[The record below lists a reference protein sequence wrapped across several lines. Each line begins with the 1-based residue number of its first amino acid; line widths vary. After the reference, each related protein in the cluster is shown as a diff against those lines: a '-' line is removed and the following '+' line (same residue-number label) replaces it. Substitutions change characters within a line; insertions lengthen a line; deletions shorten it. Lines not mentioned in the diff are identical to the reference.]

1 MNIELMKKL
10 QLSHGTTALVLQPPN
25 QEYVEELELGEEV
38 TVYDKSKA
46 GTYDFVQLFAKD
58 IADLEEHAP
67 EALEAVKRDGLLWIC
82 YPKGTSKQK
91 SDLNRDR
98 GWKSINEKGWEG
110 IALISIDDTWSAMRL
125 RPRDLIKS
133 SPRSSRTTSSGRTGN
148 AASSQ
153 QALVVPEDLAAAFAK
168 SPEAETFFTAL
179 APSHRKEYIRWINDS
194 KKEETR
200 ASRVAGAIE
209 KLQQQHKRPSD
220 KS

>member
-10 QLSHGTTALVLQPPN
+10 KLSHGISALVLQPPY
-25 QEYVEELELGEEV
+25 EAYVEELELGEES

-82 YPKGTSKQK
+82 YPKGTSKLK

-98 GWKSINEKGWEG
+98 GWKSVHDEGWEG

-125 RPRDLIKS
+125 RPKDAIKS
-133 SPRSSRTTSSGRTGN
+133 GAGSRRASSSKSDR
-148 AASSQ
+148 AASSEQ
-153 QALVVPEDLAAAFAK
+153 DLVVPQDLTAAFANA
-168 SPEAETFFTAL
+168 PEAEAFFTGL
-179 APSHRKEYIRWINDS
+179 APSHRKEYIRWINES
-194 KKEETR
+194 VKEETR
-200 ASRVAGAIE
+200 ANRIVGTIE
-209 KLQQQHKRPSD
+209 KLQGKLKRPSD
-220 KS
+220 KG

>member
-10 QLSHGTTALVLQPPN
+10 KLSHGAAALVLQPPSE
-25 QEYVEELELGEEV
+25 EYVEELELGEEA
-38 TVYDKSKA
+38 TVYDKNKA
-46 GTYDFVQLFAKD
+46 GAYDFVQLFAKD

-82 YPKGTSKQK
+82 YPKGTSKLK

-98 GWKSINEKGWEG
+98 GWKSVHEKGWEG

-133 SPRSSRTTSSGRTGN
+133 SPRSTRTISGK
-148 AASSQ
+148 AASSGQ
-153 QALVVPEDLAAAFAK
+153 DLIVPNDLAAAFANA
-168 SPEAETFFTAL
+168 PEAEAFFNGL

-200 ASRVAGAIE
+200 AGRVAGTIE
-209 KLQQQHKRPSD
+209 KLGQQLKRPSD
-220 KS
+220 KLK